1 VFKAAIVGCGTI
13 GKLHAKAYRD
23 AKEIQLAAVVDEAE
37 DRAATLGGEF
47 GVPSYTRMEEV
58 LERDDID
65 FIDICTPSGVHADAA
80 IAAARAGK
88 HCLSEKPL
96 DITPQRCDK
105 MIAAFE
111 KSRTTLG
118 GVFQHRFADDVRQTK
133 TAIDDGR
140 FGRITLATCSTPWW
154 RTQEYYDSG
163 AWRGTWK
170 FDGGGALMN
179 QSIHA
184 IDLLVW
190 LAGPIKTITARTALL
205 AHERIEVEDV
215 AVAVCEFE
223 SGALGVIQGT
233 TAAYPG
239 SGVRHEIMGTD
250 GMAYFVNDEIE
261 LWKLRD
267 EEGAE
272 KPAAPASRRAGTGA
286 ASDPKALAG
295 ILFTRN
301 FDDTAQA
308 ARAGTAPCVSG
319 LEAKKSVEVICAIYQ
334 SARTGKPV
342 TLPLKEFHP

>member
-1 VFKAAIVGCGTI
+1 VFKAAIIGCGTI

-23 AKEIQLAAVVDEAE
+23 AKEIQLAAVVDEAQ
-37 DRAATLGGEF
+37 DRAAALGGEF
-47 GVPSYTRMEEV
+47 GVPSYARMEEV
-58 LERDDID
+58 LARADID
-65 FIDICTPSGVHADAA
+65 FIDICTPSGMHADAA
-80 IAAARAGK
+80 IAAAKAGK
-88 HCLSEKPL
+88 HCIAEKPL
-96 DITPQRCDK
+96 DITPQRCDE
-105 MIAAFE
+105 ILAAFRQ
-111 KSRTTLG
+111 SGTTLG
-118 GVFQHRFADDVRQTK
+118 GVFQHRFADEVRQTK
-133 TAIDDGR
+133 KAIDDGR

-190 LAGPIKTITARTALL
+190 LAGPIKTVTARTALL

-239 SGVRHEIMGTD
+239 WGVRHEIMGAD
-250 GMAYFVNDEIE
+250 GMAYLVNDNLE

-272 KPAAPASRRAGTGA
+272 KPPAAAPASAGA
-286 ASDPKALAG
+286 ASDPTALAG
-295 ILFTRN
+295 SLFTRN
-301 FDDTAQA
+301 FDDIARA
-308 ARAGTAPCVSG
+308 ARKGTVPCVSG
-319 LEAKKSVEVICAIYQ
+319 PEAKKPVEVICAIYQ
-334 SARTGKPV
+334 SARTGKSV
-342 TLPLKEFHP
+342 SLPLKEFHP

>member
-1 VFKAAIVGCGTI
+1 VFKAAIIGCGII

-37 DRAATLGGEF
+37 DRAAALGGEF
-47 GVPSYTRMEEV
+47 GVPSYTRTEEV
-58 LERDDID
+58 LARADID
-65 FIDICTPSGVHADAA
+65 FIDICTPSGMHADAA

-88 HCLSEKPL
+88 HCLCEKPL

-105 MIAAFE
+105 MIAAFK

-118 GVFQHRFADDVRQTK
+118 GVFQHRFADEVRQTK

-190 LAGPIKTITARTALL
+190 LAGPIKTVTARTALL

-239 SGVRHEIMGTD
+239 SGVRHEIMGT
-250 GMAYFVNDEIE
+250 GGTVYLVNDKIE

-272 KPAAPASRRAGTGA
+272 KPPAAASENAGA
-286 ASDPKALAG
+286 ASDPKVLAG

-301 FDDTAQA
+301 FDDIARA

-319 LEAKKSVEVICAIYQ
+319 PEAKKSVEVICAIYQ

-342 TLPLKEFHP
+342 TLPLKKFNP

>member
-1 VFKAAIVGCGTI
+1 MFKAAIIGCGTI

-23 AKEIQLAAVVDEAE
+23 AKEIQLAAVVDEMTE
-37 DRAATLGGEF
+37 KAAALGGEF
-47 GVPSYTRMEEV
+47 GVPSYARLDDV
-58 LERDDID
+58 LARADID
-65 FIDICTPSGVHADAA
+65 FVDICTPSGMHADVA

-88 HCLSEKPL
+88 HCISEKPL

-105 MIAAFE
+105 IIAAFA
-111 KSRTTLG
+111 KSGTMLG
-118 GVFQHRFADDVRQTK
+118 GVFQHRFADEVRQTK

-154 RTQEYYDSG
+154 RTQEYYDAG
-163 AWRGTWK
+163 TWRGTWK

-190 LAGPIKTITARTALL
+190 LAGPIKTLTARTALL

-239 SGVRHEIMGTD
+239 WGVRHEIMGAD
-250 GMAYFVNDEIE
+250 GMAYLVNDNLE

-272 KPAAPASRRAGTGA
+272 KPAAAAPASAGA
-286 ASDPKALAG
+286 ASDPTALAD

-301 FDDTAQA
+301 FDDIARA
-308 ARAGTAPCVSG
+308 AREGTAPCVSG

-342 TLPLKEFHP
+342 SLPLKEFHP

>member
-1 VFKAAIVGCGTI
+1 MFKVAIIGCGTI

-23 AKEIQLAAVVDEAE
+23 AKEIQLAAGVDNRPEVAE
-37 DRAATLGGEF
+37 TFAKEF
-47 GVPSYTRMEEV
+47 GVASFTRLEDV
-58 LERDDID
+58 LAHDDID
-65 FIDICTPSGVHADAA
+65 FIDICTPSGMHADAA

-88 HCLSEKPL
+88 HCLCEKPL

-133 TAIDDGR
+133 TAIDTGR

-190 LAGPIKTITARTALL
+190 LAGPIKTVTARTALL

-239 SGVRHEIMGTD
+239 WGVRHEILGTD
-250 GMAYFVNDEIE
+250 GMAYLVNDKIE

-272 KPAAPASRRAGTGA
+272 KPTAAASRRAGTGA
-286 ASDPKALAG
+286 ARDPKALASN
-295 ILFTRN
+295 LFTRN
-301 FDDTAQA
+301 FDDIARA
-308 ARAGTAPCVSG
+308 AREGTAPCVSG
-319 LEAKKSVEVICAIYQ
+319 IEAKKSVEVICAIYQ

-342 TLPLKEFHP
+342 SLPLKKFHP

>member
-1 VFKAAIVGCGTI
+1 MFKAAIIGCGTI

-23 AKEIQLAAVVDEAE
+23 AKEIQLAAGVDNRPEATE
-37 DRAATLGGEF
+37 AFAKEF
-47 GVPSYTRMEEV
+47 GVASFTRLEDV
-58 LERDDID
+58 LARADIE
-65 FIDICTPSGVHADAA
+65 FIDICTPSGMHADVA
-80 IAAARAGK
+80 IAAAKAGK
-88 HCLSEKPL
+88 HCLCEKPL
-96 DITPQRCDK
+96 DITPQRCNK

-133 TAIDDGR
+133 TAIDTGR

-190 LAGPIKTITARTALL
+190 LAGPIKTLTARTALL

-239 SGVRHEIMGTD
+239 SGVRHEIMGTN
-250 GMAYFVNDEIE
+250 GMAYLTNDKID

-272 KPAAPASRRAGTGA
+272 KPAAAAPASAGA
-286 ASDPKALAG
+286 ASDPKALTG

-301 FDDTAQA
+301 FDDIARA
-308 ARAGTAPCVSG
+308 AREGTAPCVSG
-319 LEAKKSVEVICAIYQ
+319 PEARKSVEVICAIYQ

-342 TLPLKEFHP
+342 TLPLKEFNP

>member
-1 VFKAAIVGCGTI
+1 MFKAAIIGCGTI

-37 DRAATLGGEF
+37 DRAAALGGEF

-58 LERDDID
+58 LARADID
-65 FIDICTPSGVHADAA
+65 FIDICTPSGMHADAA
-80 IAAARAGK
+80 IAAAKAGK
-88 HCLSEKPL
+88 HCICEKPL

-118 GVFQHRFADDVRQTK
+118 GVFQHRFADDVRK
-133 TAIDDGR
+133 TRAAIDDGR

-190 LAGPIKTITARTALL
+190 LAGPIKTVTARTALL

-239 SGVRHEIMGTD
+239 SGVRHEIMGT
-250 GMAYFVNDEIE
+250 GGTVYLVNDKIE

-267 EEGAE
+267 EESAE
-272 KPAAPASRRAGTGA
+272 KQPAAASRRAGTGA
-286 ASDPKALAG
+286 AGDPKALAG

-301 FDDTAQA
+301 FDDIARA

-319 LEAKKSVEVICAIYQ
+319 PEAKKSVEVICAIYQ

-342 TLPLKEFHP
+342 SLPLKKFHP

>member
-1 VFKAAIVGCGTI
+1 
-13 GKLHAKAYRD
+13 
-23 AKEIQLAAVVDEAE
+23 
-37 DRAATLGGEF
+37 
-47 GVPSYTRMEEV
+47 M
-58 LERDDID
+58 
-65 FIDICTPSGVHADAA
+65 HADAA
-80 IAAARAGK
+80 IAAAKAGK
-88 HCLSEKPL
+88 HCLCEKPL
-96 DITPQRCDK
+96 DITPQRCDR
-105 MIAAFE
+105 MIAAFA
-111 KSRTTLG
+111 KSGTTLG

-140 FGRITLATCSTPWW
+140 VGRITLATCSTPWW

-190 LAGPIKTITARTALL
+190 LAGPIRTLTARTALL

-239 SGVRHEIMGTD
+239 WGVRHEIMGTD
-250 GMAYFVNDEIE
+250 GMAYLVNDKID

-272 KPAAPASRRAGTGA
+272 KPAAAASRRAGTGA

-301 FDDTAQA
+301 FDDIARA
-308 ARAGTAPCVSG
+308 AREGTAPCVSG
-319 LEAKKSVEVICAIYQ
+319 IEAKKSVEVICAIYQ

-342 TLPLKEFHP
+342 TLPLKKFHP

>member
-1 VFKAAIVGCGTI
+1 
-13 GKLHAKAYRD
+13 
-23 AKEIQLAAVVDEAE
+23 VVDEAE
-37 DRAATLGGEF
+37 DRAAALGGEF

-58 LERDDID
+58 LARADID
-65 FIDICTPSGVHADAA
+65 FIDICTPSGMHADAA
-80 IAAARAGK
+80 IAAAKAGK
-88 HCLSEKPL
+88 HCLCEKPL

-105 MIAAFE
+105 MIAAFA
-111 KSRTTLG
+111 KSGTMLG
-118 GVFQHRFADDVRQTK
+118 SVFQHRFADDVRQTK

-239 SGVRHEIMGTD
+239 WGVRHEIMGTD
-250 GMAYFVNDEIE
+250 GTAYLVNDKID

-272 KPAAPASRRAGTGA
+272 KPAAAASRRAGTGA
-286 ASDPKALAG
+286 ASDPKALAD

-301 FDDTAQA
+301 FDDIARA
-308 ARAGTAPCVSG
+308 AREGTAPCVSG
-319 LEAKKSVEVICAIYQ
+319 IEAKKSVEVICAIYQ

-342 TLPLKEFHP
+342 SLPLKEFNP

>member
-1 VFKAAIVGCGTI
+1 VFKAAIIGCGTI

-37 DRAATLGGEF
+37 DRAAALGGEF

-58 LERDDID
+58 LARADID
-65 FIDICTPSGVHADAA
+65 FIDICTPSGMHADAA
-80 IAAARAGK
+80 VAAAKAGK
-88 HCLSEKPL
+88 HCLCEKPL

-140 FGRITLATCSTPWW
+140 VGRITLATCSTPWW

-190 LAGPIKTITARTALL
+190 LAGPIKTVTARTALL
-205 AHERIEVEDV
+205 AHDRIKVEDV

-239 SGVRHEIMGTD
+239 WGVRHEIMGTD
-250 GMAYFVNDEIE
+250 GMAYLVNDEIE

-272 KPAAPASRRAGTGA
+272 KPAAAASKNAGA
-286 ASDPKALAG
+286 AGDPKALAG

-301 FDDTAQA
+301 FDDIARA

-319 LEAKKSVEVICAIYQ
+319 PEAKKSVEVICAIYQ

-342 TLPLKEFHP
+342 TLPLKKFNP

>member
-1 VFKAAIVGCGTI
+1 
-13 GKLHAKAYRD
+13 
-23 AKEIQLAAVVDEAE
+23 
-37 DRAATLGGEF
+37 
-47 GVPSYTRMEEV
+47 MEEV
-58 LERDDID
+58 LARADID
-65 FIDICTPSGVHADAA
+65 FIDICTPSGMHADAA
-80 IAAARAGK
+80 IAAAKAGK
-88 HCLSEKPL
+88 HCLCEKPL

-118 GVFQHRFADDVRQTK
+118 GVFQHRFADEVRQTK

-190 LAGPIKTITARTALL
+190 LAGPIKTVTARTALL

-239 SGVRHEIMGTD
+239 WGVRHEIMGTD
-250 GMAYFVNDEIE
+250 GMAYLVNDKIE

-272 KPAAPASRRAGTGA
+272 KQPAAASRRAGTGA
-286 ASDPKALAG
+286 ASDPEALASN
-295 ILFTRN
+295 LFTRN
-301 FDDTAQA
+301 FDDIARA
-308 ARAGTAPCVSG
+308 ARASTAPCVSG
-319 LEAKKSVEVICAIYQ
+319 IEAKKSVEGICAIYQ

-342 TLPLKEFHP
+342 SLPLKEFNP

>member
-1 VFKAAIVGCGTI
+1 VFKAAIIGCGTI

-37 DRAATLGGEF
+37 DRAAALGGEF

-58 LERDDID
+58 LARADID
-65 FIDICTPSGVHADAA
+65 FIDICTPSGMHADAA

-88 HCLSEKPL
+88 HCLCEKPL

-105 MIAAFE
+105 MIAAFA
-111 KSRTTLG
+111 KSGTMLG
-118 GVFQHRFADDVRQTK
+118 GVFQHRFADEVRKTK

-239 SGVRHEIMGTD
+239 SGVRHEILGT
-250 GMAYFVNDEIE
+250 GGTVYLVNDKID

-272 KPAAPASRRAGTGA
+272 KPPAAASENAGA

-301 FDDTAQA
+301 FDDIARA

-319 LEAKKSVEVICAIYQ
+319 PEAKKSVEVICAIYQ

-342 TLPLKEFHP
+342 TLPLKKFNP

>member
-1 VFKAAIVGCGTI
+1 VFKAAIIGCGTI

-37 DRAATLGGEF
+37 DRAAALGGEF

-58 LERDDID
+58 LARADID
-65 FIDICTPSGVHADAA
+65 FIDICTPSGMHADAA
-80 IAAARAGK
+80 IAAAKAGK
-88 HCLSEKPL
+88 HCICEKPL

-118 GVFQHRFADDVRQTK
+118 GVFQHRFADDVRK
-133 TAIDDGR
+133 TRAAIDDGR

-190 LAGPIKTITARTALL
+190 LAGPIKTVTARTALL

-239 SGVRHEIMGTD
+239 SGVRHEIMGT
-250 GMAYFVNDEIE
+250 GGTVYLVNDKIE

-267 EEGAE
+267 EESAE
-272 KPAAPASRRAGTGA
+272 KQPAAASRRAGTGA
-286 ASDPKALAG
+286 AGDPKALAG

-301 FDDTAQA
+301 FDDIARA

-319 LEAKKSVEVICAIYQ
+319 PEAKKSVEVICAIYQ

-342 TLPLKEFHP
+342 SLPLKKFHP